1 MNVNGFQSTLKY
13 DDKSQELKSQM
24 LSIQMEKSSLEKN
37 LNEQNSENETVL
49 QLLEQTESKHVLIQV
64 LLQANVYVQ

>member
-24 LSIQMEKSSLEKN
+24 LSIQMEKSSLEMN

-49 QLLEQTESKHVLIQV
+49 QLLEQTESKPVLIQV
-64 LLQANVYVQ
+64 LLQINVYFQ